1 MINLKEV
8 IKGSEKVLND
18 MGFKTKEVTDT
29 FLNVHDDTLYVF
41 ITPEDDIL
49 KVELKEIALD
59 RNMLSKIKILDT
71 DTSQDIVNVVE
82 RNVDTF
88 APELTIVL

>member
-59 RNMLSKIKILDT
+59 RNMVSKIKILDT

>member
-1 MINLKEV
+1 MVNLKEV
-8 IKGSEKVLND
+8 IKGSEKVLNN
-18 MGFKTKEVTDT
+18 MGFKTEVVTDT
-29 FLNVHDDTLYVF
+29 SLTVHDETLYVF
-41 ITPEDDIL
+41 IAPEDDIL

-59 RNMLSKIKILDT
+59 RNVVSKIKILDT